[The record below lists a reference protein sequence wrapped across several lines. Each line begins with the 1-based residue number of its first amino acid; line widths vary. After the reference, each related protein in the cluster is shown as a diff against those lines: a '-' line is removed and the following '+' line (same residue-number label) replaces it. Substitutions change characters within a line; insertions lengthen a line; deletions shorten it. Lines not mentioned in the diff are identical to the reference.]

1 LINYASREGLKIVR
15 GEMIGLELLTAD
27 EMVRADAAALAQ
39 GVSEHALMEAA
50 GLAVAQQA
58 MAMVGPEARVVVLCG
73 PGNNGG
79 DGYVAARV
87 LAENGYVV
95 QVAANAIPKGAKG
108 VAVDMARAWMGEV
121 LPLKSQSV
129 GEAGL
134 VIDALF
140 GAGLTRPVAPELAR
154 MLMTIS
160 RSSTPILAVDLPT
173 GLDAGTGEVLGGC
186 YQATHTVTFVRR
198 KPAHVL
204 LPGRDLCGAVSVFD
218 IGVNAEAV
226 REVSCETWLNG
237 PEVWMDRFP
246 KPGSHSH
253 KFTRGHAIVVSGPP
267 QSTGAARLGA
277 RGALRI
283 GAGAVTLATT
293 VDAFMIN
300 AVNSTA
306 VMVKPYADPASLGSM
321 VARLHTEHDAVL
333 VGPGLRRSDVSKET
347 VLAVLRNAPKV
358 VLDADALTTFSDDEG
373 PEDGG
378 RAELFAAIAAS
389 KGQVILTPHEGE
401 FKRLFPAITGSKL
414 DRARAAAAKSKAIV
428 VLKGADTVIAAPD
441 QRAVI
446 NDNAPAW
453 LATAGSGD
461 VLAGFIAGLLA
472 QGMPAFEAACAAVWI
487 HGAVATDFGPGLIA
501 EDLPERLPYLL
512 AELASL

>member
-1 LINYASREGLKIVR
+1 LINNASEMVLGIVR
-15 GEMIGLELLTAD
+15 GEMVGLELLTAD
-27 EMVRADAAALAQ
+27 EMGRADAAALAQ

-58 MAMVGPEARVVVLCG
+58 MAMVEPAARIVVLCG

-87 LAENGYVV
+87 LAGNGYQV
-95 QVAANAIPKGAKG
+95 QVAANVIPKGAKG

-140 GAGLTRPVAPELAR
+140 GAGLSRPVAPELAR

-204 LPGRDLCGAVSVFD
+204 LPGRELCGEVSVFD

-226 REVSCETWLNG
+226 AEVSCETWLNA
-237 PEVWMDRFP
+237 PYMWMDRFP

-253 KFTRGHAIVVSGPP
+253 KYTRGHAIVVSGPP

-428 VLKGADTVIAAPD
+428 VLKGADTIIAAPD

-446 NDNAPAW
+446 NDNAPPW

-461 VLAGFIAGLLA
+461 VLAGFITGLLA
-472 QGMPAFEAACAAVWI
+472 QGMPGFEAACAAVWI

-512 AELASL
+512 AELASQ